1 MENFGRIEEK
11 ELTSTPSMLR
21 PAMKESQK
29 HESDAQP
36 KFDLSSLDENFNI
49 YEKPRDMIKMNCQT
63 PIIDLK
69 PSTRFSNESM
79 HDLHKTPSFDQPKAC
94 DQSPQIVIEFS
105 FENCSHRKENSALH
119 FSQEESFVSSEIS
132 NIEPMPMELLR
143 IQFESSDNSQNSEEV
158 GTEEKL
164 DSCEEVAEDTLTDFE
179 VSMSVSTLQATEV
192 EMSLFVVEN
201 DGRNVPPSTKA
212 GIHLLDSKKEYS
224 GIQEDDWVVVTDS
237 DLQKLLEDNEYTQNE
252 SYMMN
257 NPKEKCK
264 AMMNRYRF
272 DFRKIFS
279 LRKNTQQDLK
289 ISPNKR

>member
-1 MENFGRIEEK
+1 
-11 ELTSTPSMLR
+11 
-21 PAMKESQK
+21 
-29 HESDAQP
+29 
-36 KFDLSSLDENFNI
+36 
-49 YEKPRDMIKMNCQT
+49 
-63 PIIDLK
+63 
-69 PSTRFSNESM
+69 M

-143 IQFESSDNSQNSEEV
+143 IQFESSDNSQNLEEV

-237 DLQKLLEDNEYTQNE
+237 DLQKFLEDTEYTQYE
-252 SYMMN
+252 SYIMN
-257 NPKEKCK
+257 KLKVKC
-264 AMMNRYRF
+264 
-272 DFRKIFS
+272 
-279 LRKNTQQDLK
+279 
-289 ISPNKR
+289 